1 MKHLNSSAHPRQP
14 ANITSTQ
21 APNLNKSQQISTN
34 LNKSQLDNP
43 TIPDPQL
50 QLMRPRESSR
60 YLSTLYRK
68 IMRLPRSEHR
78 GSSAG
83 HTFPIYSIQ
92 FEEGLQ
98 SSPAIEE
105 VREEK
110 CDSSTQNHR
119 GPFSKPWQ
127 VLFTGHGE
135 RQKSQVANPEPW
147 TAQLRPTARLD
158 GGHDGGKITDQ
169 IWSTN
174 IKNRFEK
181 GDMSILAPMG

>member
-34 LNKSQLDNP
+34 LNLTTQPYPIRSFSWCARENRHGIVHAVQEDHATP
-43 TIPDPQL
+43 TIWAQGL
-50 QLMRPRESSR
+50 FCW
-60 YLSTLYRK
+60 T
-68 IMRLPRSEHR
+68 H
-78 GSSAG
+78 
-83 HTFPIYSIQ
+83 FPIYSIQ

-135 RQKSQVANPEPW
+135 RQRAKSRTPNPEP
-147 TAQLRPTARLD
+147 
-158 GGHDGGKITDQ
+158 H
-169 IWSTN
+169 SY
-174 IKNRFEK
+174 
-181 GDMSILAPMG
+181 APQRDLMAAMMAVK